1 MPIPAFSPGANDM
14 TLDEKMCDLA
24 RAIAAYT
31 EVHAGSS
38 FWETG
43 IDGLLLLRSDHEK
56 PPNHIISRPAL
67 CVVAQGA
74 KWTSFG
80 DERHSYRAGEALVV
94 TIEMPSVGRV
104 FEASPDAPFLA
115 AVVEFSPVVLREV
128 LEQLTSLPATKNEPD
143 RGGAA
148 VIKVD
153 PRITDCVLRMVRLLD
168 RPEAIPILAPLL
180 IRELS
185 YWLLVSPV
193 GGRIVDT
200 TLGHDRWKQ
209 ITRAIGRLREQ
220 FAKPLRIADLAAEAG
235 LSPSAF
241 HRQFKAVTSMT
252 PIQYQKQLRL
262 LEARRM
268 ILTQRMKVE
277 SAAYATGYESPSQ
290 FSREYARM
298 FGLSPK
304 QDAATAPL
312 ERE

>member
-1 MPIPAFSPGANDM
+1 M
-14 TLDEKMCDLA
+14 TLDEKIRDLA
-24 RAIAAYT
+24 QAIAAYT
-31 EVHAGSS
+31 EAHTGSS
-38 FWETG
+38 FWKTG

-56 PPNHIISRPAL
+56 PPNPIISRPAL

-80 DERHSYRAGEALVV
+80 DERHTYRAGEALVV

-104 FEASPDAPFLA
+104 FEASPDTPFLA
-115 AVVEFSPVVLREV
+115 AVVEFSPVVLRDV
-128 LEQLTSLPATKNEPD
+128 LKQLTLPSATKNESD
-143 RGGAA
+143 CGGAA
-148 VIKVD
+148 VIRMD
-153 PRITDCVLRMVRLLD
+153 PPITDCVLRMVQLLA
-168 RPEAIPILAPLL
+168 RPKAIPILAPLL

-185 YWLLVSPV
+185 YWLLVGPM
-193 GGRIVDT
+193 GGRIVGM
-200 TLGHDRWKQ
+200 TLGHDRWDQ
-209 ITRAIGRLREQ
+209 ITRTIGRLREQ
-220 FAKPLRIADLAAEAG
+220 FTEPLRIADLAAEAG

-268 ILTQRMKVE
+268 ILTQRTKVE

-298 FGLSPK
+298 FGRSPK
-304 QDAATAPL
+304 QDANTRAVEL
-312 ERE
+312 E